1 MRFFKKD
8 FLLVTACCLFSANNN
23 AVFALIKPFINTFF
37 IMKVNFVIFAS
48 FILTKNV
55 LFTLKYEKEIVNF
68 VHIFC
73 NSDFR
78 L

>member
-1 MRFFKKD
+1 
-8 FLLVTACCLFSANNN
+8 
-23 AVFALIKPFINTFF
+23 
-37 IMKVNFVIFAS
+37 MKVNFVIFAS